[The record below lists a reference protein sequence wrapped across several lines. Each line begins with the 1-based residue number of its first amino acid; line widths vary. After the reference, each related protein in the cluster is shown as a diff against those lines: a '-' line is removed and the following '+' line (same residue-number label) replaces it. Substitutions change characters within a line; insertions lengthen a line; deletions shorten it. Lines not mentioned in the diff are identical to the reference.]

1 MQEASYSKK
10 EDDIAVSSVD
20 KPKTVEEGYD
30 TDSVRIRPNMLAN
43 TLVDTFW
50 SSWEGN

>member
-1 MQEASYSKK
+1 MREANRRKK

-30 TDSVRIRPNMLAN
+30 TDSARARPNMLAN
-43 TLVDTFW
+43 TIVDTFR
-50 SSWEGN
+50 SSWEGD